1 MYKSASVCRSTS
13 KIIVSI
19 FVLATF
25 IGCGQK
31 FQLTP
36 LQQPDPPV
44 SGENG
49 MVVAAHPL
57 AAEVGLQVLKEG
69 GNAVDATL
77 ATLFML
83 NVVEP
88 HASGLGGGGFAV
100 VRMADGD
107 AKVVT
112 YREKAPKGVDT
123 NFYFDPAD
131 SNHVRKNQGSTA
143 IAVPGAAAGWA
154 ELYETWATM
163 PLAVLAAPA
172 IRAAED
178 GFPIDKTLADQIQN
192 NFEKIL
198 ADSLLTAVFLQDSLP
213 IMEGD
218 TLRQPDLAKT
228 FRQLVERNLRSF
240 YRGFIAEAVVEAS
253 ISDSGFMALSDLEF
267 YRAEKSDPVKTD
279 FEGSLS
285 GYTALTVPPP
295 SSGGSALLEAL
306 NLFDLTDATDHEVLS
321 ADAIHLMA
329 QCLQQ
334 AYADAKATVEDPLA
348 ATHDWQ
354 ELSTSAFAR
363 MAVEGI
369 SLNAKPGPRTA
380 TRGPNLNDHG
390 NTSHLVIVDTH
401 GNAVSLTQSINWFF
415 GAGTIAPGTGI
426 LMNNQM
432 ADFNLPPDSIN
443 ILAGGIRPR
452 SNMAPL
458 ILLKDGK
465 PVLVVGTP
473 GGGRIVAA
481 MAQIVANV
489 VNFNMDISTAIDYP
503 RFHASGEHLIME
515 NRFSKDVLKKLKK
528 HKYIL
533 HIASSPYHVYF
544 GGAHGITIDQKS
556 GMIYG
561 AADKRRGGAACGY

>member
-1 MYKSASVCRSTS
+1 MYKSTSLYRSTLT
-13 KIIVSI
+13 IIVSI
-19 FVLATF
+19 FVLVTF

-57 AAEVGLQVLKEG
+57 AADAGLQVLKDG

-77 ATLFML
+77 AALFML

-100 VRMADGD
+100 VRMSDGD
-107 AKVVT
+107 AKIVT
-112 YREKAPKGVDT
+112 YREKAPKGIDT
-123 NFYFDPAD
+123 DFYFDPSD
-131 SNHVRKNQGSTA
+131 TNHVRKNQGSTA
-143 IAVPGAAAGWA
+143 ICVPGAAAGWA
-154 ELYETWATM
+154 ELYETWATK
-163 PLAVLAAPA
+163 PLAELAAPA
-172 IRAAED
+172 IKAAED
-178 GFPIDKTLADQIQN
+178 GFPIDKTLAGQISN
-192 NFEKIL
+192 NFQKIIL
-198 ADSLLTAVFLQDSLP
+198 DTVLTSIFLQDSLP
-213 IMEGD
+213 LMEGD

-228 FRQLVERNLRSF
+228 FRQLVDKNLRSF

-253 ISDSGFMALSDLEF
+253 TSNGGYMALSDLEF
-267 YRAEKSDPVKTD
+267 FRAEKSDPVQTD

-295 SSGGSALLEAL
+295 SSGGSALIEAL
-306 NLFDLTDATDHEVLS
+306 NLFDLTDATDYEVLS

-334 AYADAKATVEDPLA
+334 AYADAKLTVEDPLA
-348 ATHDWQ
+348 AKHDWE

-363 MAVEGI
+363 MAAEGI
-369 SLNAKPGPRTA
+369 SLEARAGPRSA
-380 TRGPNLNDHG
+380 ARGPNLNDHG
-390 NTSHLVIVDTH
+390 NTSHLVVVDKA

-415 GAGTIAPGTGI
+415 GAGVIAPGTGL

-432 ADFNLPPDSIN
+432 ADFSLPPDSIN

-465 PVLVVGTP
+465 PVLIVGTP

-489 VNFNMDISTAIDYP
+489 VSFDLDISTAIDYP
-503 RFHASGEHLIME
+503 RFFANGQHLVME
-515 NRFSKDVLKKLKK
+515 NRFGKDVIKKLKK

-533 HIASSPYHVYF
+533 HIASSPYHVFF
-544 GGAHGITIDQKS
+544 GGAHGITIDQAGGK
-556 GMIYG
+556 IYG
-561 AADKRRGGAACGY
+561 AADKRRGGVARGY